1 MEIILKEDINNLGYK
16 DDIVQVKR
24 GYAVNYLI
32 PRGIAVRADKSA
44 KKVREENLKQ
54 RAHKEENLRN
64 DAQVIADQLKNKE
77 IKVGAKTS
85 TKGKIFG
92 SVTNI
97 QLADAI
103 NKKGFDIDRKKI
115 SIVQKEVKEIGK
127 YDAVIKLHRDVKV
140 ELTFEVVSE

>member
-16 DDIVQVKR
+16 DDIVEVKR

-32 PRGIAVRADKSA
+32 PKGLAVRADKSA

-54 RAHKEENLRN
+54 RAHKEEKLRQ
-64 DAQVIADQLKNKE
+64 DAQAIAEKLKNKE

-85 TKGKIFG
+85 SKGKIFG

-115 SIVQKEVKEIGK
+115 TIVEKEVKEVGK
-127 YDAVIKLHRDVKV
+127 YNAIIKLHRDIKV
-140 ELTFEVVSE
+140 ELPFEVVSE

>member
-1 MEIILKEDINNLGYK
+1 MEIILKEDINNLGFK
-16 DDIVQVKR
+16 DDIVNVKR
-24 GYAVNYLI
+24 GYAVNFLI
-32 PRGIAVRADKSA
+32 PQGIATAADKSA

-54 RAHKEENLRN
+54 RAHKEEKLRME
-64 DAQVIADQLKNKE
+64 AQTIADQLKNKE

-115 SIVQKEVKEIGK
+115 SIVQKEVKETGK

>member
-1 MEIILKEDINNLGYK
+1 MEIILKEEISNLGYK
-16 DDIVQVKR
+16 DDIIIVKR

-32 PRGIAVRADKSA
+32 PKGLAIKADKSA

-54 RAHKEENLRN
+54 RAHKEEKLRN
-64 DAQVIADQLKNKE
+64 DAQTIADKLKNKE

-85 TKGKIFG
+85 SKGKIFG

-140 ELTFEVVSE
+140 ELNFEVVSE

>member
-16 DDIVQVKR
+16 DDIVKVKS
-24 GYAVNYLI
+24 GYANNYLI
-32 PRGIAVRADKSA
+32 PKGYAIPATGSS
-44 KKVREENLKQ
+44 KKVLAENLKQ
-54 RAHKEENLRN
+54 RAHKEEKMKNEAL
-64 DAQVIADQLKNKE
+64 ALAEQLKNKE

-103 NKKGFDIDRKKI
+103 NSKGFEIDRKKI
-115 SIVQKEVKEIGK
+115 SIIEKEVKETGF
-127 YDAVIKLHRDVKV
+127 YNAVIKLHRDVKV
-140 ELTFEVVSE
+140 ELKFEVVSE

>member
-16 DDIVQVKR
+16 DDIAEVKR
-24 GYAVNYLI
+24 GYAINYLI
-32 PRGIAVRADKSA
+32 PKGLAIKADKSA

-54 RAHKEENLRN
+54 RAHKEEKLRK
-64 DAQVIADQLKNKE
+64 DATVIAEQLKNKE

-85 TKGKIFG
+85 SKGKIFG

-103 NKKGFDIDRKKI
+103 NKKGFNIDRKKI
-115 SIVQKEVKEIGK
+115 SIVQKEVKEVGK

-140 ELTFEVVSE
+140 DLSFEVVSE

>member
-16 DDIVQVKR
+16 DDIVEVKR

-32 PRGIAVRADKSA
+32 PKGIAIRADRSA

-54 RAHKEENLRN
+54 RAHKEEKLRN
-64 DAQVIADQLKNKE
+64 DAQVIADQLQNKE

-85 TKGKIFG
+85 SKGKIFG

-115 SIVQKEVKEIGK
+115 SIVQKEVKEVGK
-127 YDAVIKLHRDVKV
+127 YDAVVKLHRDVKV
-140 ELTFEVVSE
+140 QLTFEVVSE